1 MSTETV
7 DGGQTRL
14 GERVTTNV
22 KMLMAV
28 RGFEHQK
35 ALAAALKWD
44 ESKLTRSLRN
54 KRWQLEDLSDI
65 AAALA
70 VDVADLLR
78 DPSTLLPANR
88 SNGDVA
94 GSVTPQ
100 YVPRN
105 VQILGKNRRSG
116 PRTTICADR
125 KDISSKPAR
134 QS

>member
-7 DGGQTRL
+7 DGGQARL

-35 ALAAALKWD
+35 ALAAALNWD

-65 AAALA
+65 AATLG

-78 DPSTLLPANR
+78 DPSALLPATR
-88 SNGDVA
+88 SNSDAA

-100 YVPRN
+100 
-105 VQILGKNRRSG
+105 
-116 PRTTICADR
+116 
-125 KDISSKPAR
+125 
-134 QS
+134 